1 MAEAPWNLGAGAGD
15 DNQGAPRGSR
25 LFKEDTVVAFARWL
39 VRRRWLVIVGCLV
52 AGVLLAS
59 GGRFLGFSTDY
70 RVFFSKENPQL
81 TAFEALQNV
90 YTKDDTILVVV
101 KPRDG
106 DIFVPRVLSIL
117 GIHFALVSP
126 TFGFRGCDDR
136 RLGPCRG
143 PARAAPPAGAVGRK
157 AGHEPANGGD

>member
-1 MAEAPWNLGAGAGD
+1 MNEKFSSAISIGDQAP
-15 DNQGAPRGSR
+15 
-25 LFKEDTVVAFARWL
+25 AFALDAINRHGQVSL
-39 VRRRWLVIVGCLV
+39 D
-52 AGVLLAS
+52 
-59 GGRFLGFSTDY
+59 DY
-70 RVFFSKENPQL
+70 RGQSGLFLNLMRGLHCPFCRRHLTQL
-81 TAFEALQNV
+81 A
-90 YTKDDTILVVV
+90 K
-101 KPRDG
+101 
-106 DIFVPRVLSIL
+106 L